1 MSWESLT
8 RVYLQKAAGRG
19 VSKLPRQRVSFLG
32 ESTVTFEGG
41 GMDKETYNIEDAYAK
56 ILKKQIKADT
66 SEELDSSI
74 DEIFKL
80 ADWTGNQKAAKDA
93 LKNITIK
100 TSYPS
105 SVELLDYVGSNKQ
118 NLYSLSDLEIGSVFD
133 FLEGIKNKLPENFN
147 QDGVDE
153 FIRDIHMYVIPKA
166 STGVGLGEGTFTILG
181 TAQKG
186 KSGDLQWD
194 GLEVEVKTNGKDNSG
209 AILGGDGYLNKI
221 TDRLESVLDY
231 ENLKV
236 GEFKKYNNQ
245 IKEIEEV
252 YPNDI
257 EKAKT
262 LFKNFIS
269 KSSNLLNLF
278 KNQKLERLLNTINVD
293 QFFNLELNKDF
304 TPRARQTGSGLNTPI
319 KMLAAK
325 IESAVNRAANLGTNL
340 PGQISTFITDDLTA
354 EDYIR
359 IYSEFKTYSD
369 TKGIDKQLAEF
380 FASND
385 YREFNPRSNYTNF
398 QRLVGAIALVSYQ
411 QKIGFDLITTG
422 NDKKMTMAVIDCR
435 NANVLKVY
443 NQLVDLPEV
452 VFDLNIDVYE
462 GGSFKSQTVIAKS
475 PRIILK

>member
-1 MSWESLT
+1 MNYN
-8 RVYLQKAAGRG
+8 RKALENLYSGII
-19 VSKLPRQRVSFLG
+19 G

-41 GMDKETYNIEDAYAK
+41 GMKKVTYKIEDTYAK
-56 ILKKQIKADT
+56 VLKRQIKADT

-80 ADWTGNQKAAKDA
+80 ADWTGNQKAPKDI
-93 LKNITIK
+93 LKNVTIK

-105 SVELLDYVGSNKQ
+105 SVELLEYLSKNKQ
-118 NLYSLSDLEIGSVFD
+118 NLYSLSDLKVGSVFN
-133 FLEGIKNKLPENFN
+133 FLEGIKNKLPQNFIE
-147 QDGVDE
+147 DGIDE
-153 FIRDIHMYVIPKA
+153 YIRDIHMNVIPKA
-166 STGVGLGEGTFTILG
+166 ATGVGLGEGTFTILG

-186 KSGDLQWD
+186 KSGDLQWG
-194 GLEVEVKTNGKDNSG
+194 GLEVEIKTNGKDNSG
-209 AILGGDGYLNKI
+209 AILGGDGYLNKV

-236 GEFKKYNNQ
+236 GEFRKYSDQ
-245 IKEIEEV
+245 IKKIEEV
-252 YPNDI
+252 YPNNI

-262 LFKNFIS
+262 LFKQFVSN
-269 KSSNLLNLF
+269 SSDLLNMF
-278 KNQKLERLLNTINVD
+278 KNQKLERLLNTIDVD

-304 TPRARQTGSGLNTPI
+304 TPRARQIGAGGLNTPVR
-319 KMLAAK
+319 MLATK
-325 IESAVNRAANLGTNL
+325 IESAIDRAAKLGTNL

-359 IYSEFKTYSD
+359 IFSEFKTYSD
-369 TKGIDKQLAEF
+369 TKDIDKQLADF
-380 FASND
+380 FARYD
-385 YREFNPRSNYTNF
+385 YREFNPRTNYTSF
-398 QRLVGAIALVSYQ
+398 QRLIGAIALVSYQ

-422 NDKKMTMAVIDCR
+422 NDRKMTMAVIDCR
-435 NANVLKVY
+435 DASVLKVY
-443 NQLVDLPEV
+443 DQLVKLPEV